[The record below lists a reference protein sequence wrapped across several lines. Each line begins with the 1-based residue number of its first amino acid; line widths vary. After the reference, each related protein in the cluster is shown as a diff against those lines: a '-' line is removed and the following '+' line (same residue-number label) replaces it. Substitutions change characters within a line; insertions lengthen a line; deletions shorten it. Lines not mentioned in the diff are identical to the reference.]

1 MAKLPPRLSPEEKK
15 RVIAT
20 AWTDLPPYL
29 QIQNDHAIS
38 PAELNALMK
47 RELTPSAYKE
57 WAARGKNTKPATKST
72 WPHGR

>member
-20 AWTDLPPYL
+20 AWTDQPPYL
-29 QIQNDHAIS
+29 QVQNDHAIS

-57 WAARGKNTKPATKST
+57 WAARGKGTKPATKST